1 MFGGQDGHSAL
12 EHSLL
17 GRGQRSSSEQLNP
30 VRSSNPLTAELGP
43 GKRAPYL
50 REAWVSAPAV
60 DAETEAARCLGA
72 SETPFGLHLCG
83 EALPRASVIMSV
95 LDALWEDRDIRFD
108 VSSQ

>member
-1 MFGGQDGHSAL
+1 MLKHRLLDPGQLSC
-12 EHSLL
+12 
-17 GRGQRSSSEQLNP
+17 SEQKKP
-30 VRSSNPLTAELGP
+30 AWSSNPLTDAVSP

-60 DAETEAARCLGA
+60 DAETQAAGCLGA
-72 SETPFGLHLCG
+72 SETPIGLHLCE
-83 EALPRASVIMSV
+83 EAPPRAWVTMSV